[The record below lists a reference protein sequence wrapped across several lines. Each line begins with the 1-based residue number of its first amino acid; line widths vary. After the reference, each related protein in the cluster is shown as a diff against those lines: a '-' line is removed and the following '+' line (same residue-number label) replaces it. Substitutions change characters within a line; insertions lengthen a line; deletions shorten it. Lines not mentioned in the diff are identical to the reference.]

1 MASHDDKLLKFSL
14 KVTTKHVK
22 WVVLESYVQN

>member
-1 MASHDDKLLKFSL
+1 MVSHDDKLLKFSL
-14 KVTTKHVK
+14 KFITKHVK